1 MDEEEALSS
10 HLCVFGCKAFA
21 HVPKDERG
29 KFDSKARKCIP
40 VAVQEN
46 DIWELVDLPE
56 DRQPVGS
63 KWVFKA
69 KTNADGH
76 IEQYK
81 A

>member
-1 MDEEEALSS
+1 MDEEEALSVTS
-10 HLCVFGCKAFA
+10 SCFRM

-29 KFDSKARKCIP
+29 KLDSKARKCIP